1 MKKLYIAALFML
13 ISGVLFGQAKAKSR
27 LGILPFAGGDGET
40 VATLFSFQSE
50 ILSEFTVVPRTSAVN
65 ALVAEQEFQM
75 GGYTDSDTIAR
86 LGRMLNADF
95 VVSGFIRRLGDRN
108 LIITTIVN
116 VETFEQMAGDYRE
129 YRTVEDVPALLP
141 DICRVIINASR
152 RDTSKLPKLAV
163 VPFNI
168 ANRGV
173 NTQDA
178 EALAQ
183 ILSIEIGN
191 AGKYAILPRT
201 TAIQAAMKELE
212 YQMSGATA
220 EEEAK
225 RLGRAVN
232 AEYVLSAEARSLG
245 NSNMFT
251 ASILHVE
258 DGSLLAGGYR
268 NYRVLDDG
276 IRLMP
281 ELAGLLTSGKSSGAS
296 VSRAPRSAPAR
307 QVRPPKEPQE
317 PKERKAIDPETDK
330 AARMNSL
337 GFAVGTTFAA
347 PVFTATV
354 QGTIAP
360 GRYLFFELG
369 MDVGLASGYA
379 DITHTSLYPFAHF
392 AVFAPF
398 TKAKSAGGG
407 WYAGIGAGCM
417 IATNTYTSD
426 AYIYDAGEKI
436 SNTIFAA
443 DISTG
448 FIFKGGFT
456 LSYTL
461 RTDFDSASN
470 KLAVGYS
477 YRFK

>member
-1 MKKLYIAALFML
+1 MHGRLFFAVALLALCGTAVFA
-13 ISGVLFGQAKAKSR
+13 QASPSLRDGAPSRRDGAPR
-27 LGILPFAGGDGET
+27 LGILPFAGGTGGDGET

-50 ILSEFTVVPRTSAVN
+50 IMGAFTVVPRTSAVN
-65 ALVAEQEFQM
+65 ALVAEQEFQT

-108 LIITTIVN
+108 LVITTIVN
-116 VETFEQMAGDYRE
+116 VETFEQLAGDYRE
-129 YRTVEDVPALLP
+129 YRTIEDVPALLP
-141 DICRVIINASR
+141 DICRVVINASR

-168 ANRGV
+168 ASRGV

-191 AGKYAILPRT
+191 AGKYVILPRT
-201 TAIQAAMKELE
+201 TAIQAAMRELE

-225 RLGRAVN
+225 TLGRAIN
-232 AEYVLSAEARSLG
+232 AEFVLSAEVRSLG
-245 NSNMFT
+245 SSNMFT

-281 ELAGLLTSGKSSGAS
+281 ELAGLLAAAGSGGTPSAS
-296 VSRAPRSAPAR
+296 PASPPDPMRPAQAPA
-307 QVRPPKEPQE
+307 
-317 PKERKAIDPETDK
+317 ERKAADPK
-330 AARMNSL
+330 ASRLNSL
-337 GFAVGTTFAA
+337 GISVGTTFAA
-347 PVFTATV
+347 PVFTATA
-354 QGTIAP
+354 QGTYAP
-360 GRYLFFELG
+360 WKNSFFELG
-369 MDVGLASGYA
+369 MDVGFGIASA
-379 DITHTSLYPFAHF
+379 DVNHFSLYPYVRYAL
-392 AVFAPF
+392 FAPF
-398 TKAKSAGGG
+398 AGGG
-407 WYAGIGAGCM
+407 GWHIGAGAGVM
-417 IATNTYTSD
+417 IATFTFPTE
-426 AYIYDAGEKI
+426 GKI
-436 SNTIFAA
+436 GGTAFTA

-448 FIFKGGFT
+448 FIFKSGIT
-456 LSYTL
+456 LSYSL
-461 RTDFDSASN
+461 RTDFASANN
-470 KLAVGYS
+470 KVAVGWS